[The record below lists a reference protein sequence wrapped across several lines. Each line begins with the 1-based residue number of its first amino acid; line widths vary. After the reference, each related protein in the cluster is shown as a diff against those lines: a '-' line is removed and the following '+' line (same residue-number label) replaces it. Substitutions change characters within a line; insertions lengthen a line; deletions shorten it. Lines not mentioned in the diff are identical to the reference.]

1 MFLSERVCV
10 CVCVGMWRVKG
21 LMVGEGV
28 PSGKCPA
35 LLDMPPRQ
43 MLRKSPHC
51 SGSRAH
57 LLKMQIHA
65 YY

>member
-1 MFLSERVCV
+1 MCV

-21 LMVGEGV
+21 LRVGEGDRVGEGV

-51 SGSRAH
+51 PGSRAH
-57 LLKMQIHA
+57 LLKMQINA
-65 YY
+65 CY